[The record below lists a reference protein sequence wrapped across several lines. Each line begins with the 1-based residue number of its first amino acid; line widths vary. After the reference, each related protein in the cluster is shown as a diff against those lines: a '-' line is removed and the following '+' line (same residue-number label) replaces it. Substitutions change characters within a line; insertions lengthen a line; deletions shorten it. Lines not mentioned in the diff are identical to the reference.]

1 MPKITKRLIDEL
13 ALSDHRETVLWDDEL
28 PGFGLRIKVS
38 GAKSFL
44 VQYRNTN
51 GRSRRLTLGRYGV
64 LTPDEGR
71 RLAKKT
77 LADVARGLDPA
88 EVRQADRRALTV
100 AELCREYLEK
110 ANAGLVISR
119 RGRPKKP
126 STLYVDQG
134 RVERHIIPLLGRR
147 PIKDVTSTDV
157 RTFQR
162 DVTAGKTAADVKT
175 KARGRAIVTGGR
187 GAATRTLGLLGAIM
201 EYAVGLGYRS
211 DNPVRGVRREADRK
225 RKIRLDDEGYRRLG
239 TRLAAA
245 ERAGIRWQA
254 VDAIRLIALTGCR
267 RGEIEGLRR
276 SEVDLAG
283 QALRLGDTKSGYSVR
298 PIGLSAIKV
307 LRGAMARSN
316 GEFVFPAVRS
326 AGYFKGVVK
335 AWRLIAGRRL
345 REVTPHTLR
354 HSFASAAEDLGM
366 SIPTISALIGHSG
379 GGNATSRYIHKLDAT
394 LVTAANRV
402 AESIAT
408 MMDRPQDDDRIVTMP
423 IRQVGGREMHQERM
437 LDVSP
442 KI

>member
-147 PIKDVTSTDV
+147 PVKDVTSTDV

-267 RGEIEGLRR
+267 RGEIEGFTGLRSILQDKRSGSATPRADIALGQLGFRR
-276 SEVDLAG
+276 SRCCAAQWHG
-283 QALRLGDTKSGYSVR
+283 ATANSFSLRYAARDISRASSR
-298 PIGLSAIKV
+298 
-307 LRGAMARSN
+307 RG
-316 GEFVFPAVRS
+316 V
-326 AGYFKGVVK
+326 
-335 AWRLIAGRRL
+335 
-345 REVTPHTLR
+345 
-354 HSFASAAEDLGM
+354 
-366 SIPTISALIGHSG
+366 
-379 GGNATSRYIHKLDAT
+379 
-394 LVTAANRV
+394 
-402 AESIAT
+402 
-408 MMDRPQDDDRIVTMP
+408 
-423 IRQVGGREMHQERM
+423 
-437 LDVSP
+437 
-442 KI
+442 

>member
-1 MPKITKRLIDEL
+1 MPIAYPPAYPGSDDAKDHEASRCRTCSFR
-13 ALSDHRETVLWDDEL
+13 DHRETVLWDDEL

-77 LADVARGLDPA
+77 LADVARGVDPA

-119 RGRPKKP
+119 RGHSKKP

-225 RKIRLDDEGYRRLG
+225 RKICLDDEGYRRLG

-276 SEVDLAG
+276 S
-283 QALRLGDTKSGYSVR
+283 
-298 PIGLSAIKV
+298 
-307 LRGAMARSN
+307 RSI
-316 GEFVFPAVRS
+316 
-326 AGYFKGVVK
+326 
-335 AWRLIAGRRL
+335 W
-345 REVTPHTLR
+345 
-354 HSFASAAEDLGM
+354 ASAPA
-366 SIPTISALIGHSG
+366 
-379 GGNATSRYIHKLDAT
+379 R
-394 LVTAANRV
+394 R
-402 AESIAT
+402 
-408 MMDRPQDDDRIVTMP
+408 
-423 IRQVGGREMHQERM
+423 HQER
-437 LDVSP
+437 VQR
-442 KI
+442 